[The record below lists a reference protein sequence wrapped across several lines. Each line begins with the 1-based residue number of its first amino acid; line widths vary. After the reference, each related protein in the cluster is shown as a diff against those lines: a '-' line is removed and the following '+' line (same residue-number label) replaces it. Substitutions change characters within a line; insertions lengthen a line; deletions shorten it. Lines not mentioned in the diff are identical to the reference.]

1 MLSAE
6 QPKVKVSS
14 AGIPFQLLTLPYHS
28 GSQQPTQDS
37 FIHLVPIQAPTS
49 ADHRTFLHKPMSPFL
64 LCSRG
69 RQDPERWSQLNWNT
83 SPQGAALA
91 ACTDHACVVARC
103 LEVSQQPA
111 SLLTGLPIYFV
122 CIIRSF
128 GTTQWSPR
136 ELCLG
141 IAVLRSTCRVS
152 PLSSQGVARLTN
164 PIPKSSFLSG

>member
-1 MLSAE
+1 MSEHSSSVKIRSFGTWMLSAE

-14 AGIPFQLLTLPYHS
+14 AGIPFQLLTLPYHG

-49 ADHRTFLHKPMSPFL
+49 ADHRTCLHKPMSPFL

-111 SLLTGLPIYFV
+111 SLYPFNRAAYLF
-122 CIIRSF
+122 
-128 GTTQWSPR
+128 
-136 ELCLG
+136 CLHHKKFWHHP
-141 IAVLRSTCRVS
+141 VVT
-152 PLSSQGVARLTN
+152 
-164 PIPKSSFLSG
+164 